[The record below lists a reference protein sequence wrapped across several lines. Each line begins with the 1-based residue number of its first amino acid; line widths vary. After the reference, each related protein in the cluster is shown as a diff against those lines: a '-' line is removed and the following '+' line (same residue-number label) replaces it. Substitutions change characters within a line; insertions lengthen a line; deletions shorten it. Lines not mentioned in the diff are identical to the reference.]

1 MCTIGFGDMVSA
13 RVLLNI
19 SSYHLSLTLKVP
31 KTYMGMIV
39 GSLCALTG
47 VLTIALP
54 VPVIVSNFAMFYS
67 HAQAREKL
75 PKKRRRVL
83 PPEQAKLQVVKSHAN
98 SMHGAS
104 TMGAGGHG
112 AGAHGNRF
120 AFRNH
125 NSSPDQNNI
134 PPNGRVGRA
143 AKML

>member
-1 MCTIGFGDMVSA
+1 
-13 RVLLNI
+13 
-19 SSYHLSLTLKVP
+19 
-31 KTYMGMIV
+31 MGMVV

-104 TMGAGGHG
+104 STIGANVSAGGGGAGSS
-112 AGAHGNRF
+112 GNRF

-125 NSSPDQNNI
+125 NSSSPDQNNI
-134 PPNGRVGRA
+134 PPIAMARRGA